1 MALPERTRERLGIWV
16 LGLVV
21 VAFALLVGFA
31 GTTFAPPAD
40 AVTTAD
46 AESAVTVQPEAGG
59 YAIYPADRDPEA
71 GLIFYPGARVEPGA
85 YVPLLAPVVDRTGVA
100 AFVPGPRLNLAVFEP
115 NMATGIVAD
124 HPGIERWHVG
134 GHSLGGAMACRYAG
148 ANRDSID
155 GLVLFGA
162 YCDRSIAET
171 DLAVLAVGGTRD
183 TVLGTDRSALRPDR
197 LPPSA
202 RVRLIEGLNH
212 TQFGSYAG
220 QSGDSPATISRDLAH
235 ERLQSLLVDF
245 LTAERGPYSSRPIS
259 SASRS

>member
-16 LGLVV
+16 LGLLV

-40 AVTTAD
+40 AVDTAE
-46 AESAVTVQPEAGG
+46 AENAVTVQPMAGG
-59 YAIYPADRDPEA
+59 YAIYPVDREPEA
-71 GLIFYPGARVEPGA
+71 GLVFYPGARVEPGA

-115 NMATGIVAD
+115 NMAAGIVAD
-124 HPGIERWHVG
+124 HPGVERWYVG
-134 GHSLGGAMACRYAG
+134 GHSLGGAMACRYAVTH
-148 ANRDSID
+148 REPVD

-162 YCDRSIAET
+162 YCDRTIAET

-202 RVRLIEGLNH
+202 HVRQIDGLNH

-220 QSGDSPATISRDLAH
+220 QSGDSPATITRETAH
-235 ERLQSLLVDF
+235 ERLQSLLVEF
-245 LTAERGPYSSRPIS
+245 LAAERGS
-259 SASRS
+259 